1 MLIKWT
7 KKTYIQILLF
17 SILSILIILTF
28 NFYKPD
34 EVEIKNKKIQS
45 YDKEKSLQETESF
58 NFIENLSYFSED
70 SFGNQYKINAMKGFV
85 SLEDKNIIFMTDV
98 NAIITMNNSQPIFID
113 ADFADYN
120 NINYD
125 TFFKGSVF
133 LRHLTH
139 KINSEKLNLFFE
151 TNFVT
156 MSDNLVYKNTD
167 TVLYADKFEM
177 DLITKNSKIF
187 MNNESKKINIFVEK

>member
-1 MLIKWT
+1 MG

-34 EVEIKNKKIQS
+34 KIEIKNKKTQS
-45 YDKEKSLQETESF
+45 YDREKSLEKTESF
-58 NFIENLSYFSED
+58 NFIENLSYFSKD
-70 SFGNQYKINAMKGFV
+70 NFGNQYEINAMKGFV
-85 SLEDKNIIFMTDV
+85 SLENKNIIFMTDV
-98 NAIITMNNSQPIFID
+98 NAIITMNNSQPIFIE

-133 LRHLTH
+133 LSHLTH
-139 KINSEKLNLFFE
+139 KINSEKLNLFFK

-156 MSDNLVYKNTD
+156 MSDNLVYKNTN
-167 TVLYADKFEM
+167 TLLYADKFEM

-187 MNNESKKINIFVEK
+187 MNNKSKKINIFVEE

>member
-17 SILSILIILTF
+17 IIVLILIISTF
-28 NFYKPD
+28 KFYESGKI
-34 EVEIKNKKIQS
+34 EIQNKKNQVNN
-45 YDKEKSLQETESF
+45 KAKSLEETESS
-58 NFIENLSYFSED
+58 NFIEDLSYFSKD
-70 SFGNQYKINAMKGFV
+70 SFGNQYEINALSGFI
-85 SLEDKNIIFMTDV
+85 SLKNKDIIMMTGV
-98 NAIITMNNSQPIFID
+98 NAVITMNNSQPIFIKS
-113 ADFADYN
+113 DFADYN

-133 LRHLTH
+133 LSHLTH
-139 KINSEKLNLFFE
+139 KINSEKLNLFFK

-156 MSDNLVYKNTD
+156 MSDNLVYKNTN

>member
-1 MLIKWT
+1 MG

-34 EVEIKNKKIQS
+34 KIEIKNKKIQS
-45 YDKEKSLQETESF
+45 YDKEKSLEKTESF
-58 NFIENLSYFSED
+58 NFIENLSYFSKD
-70 SFGNQYKINAMKGFV
+70 NFGNQYEINATKGFV
-85 SLEDKNIIFMTDV
+85 SFENKNIIFMTDV
-98 NAIITMNNSQPIFID
+98 NAIITMNNSQPIFIK

-120 NINYD
+120 NIDYD
-125 TFFKGSVF
+125 TFFKGNVF

-139 KINSEKLNLFFE
+139 KINSKKLNLFFK

-156 MSDNLVYKNTD
+156 MSDDLVYKNTN
-167 TVLYADKFEM
+167 TILYADKFEM

-187 MNNESKKINIFVEK
+187 MNNESKKINIFIEK

>member
-1 MLIKWT
+1 MG

-34 EVEIKNKKIQS
+34 KIEIKNKKIQS
-45 YDKEKSLQETESF
+45 YDKEKSLEKTESF
-58 NFIENLSYFSED
+58 NFIENLSYFSKD
-70 SFGNQYKINAMKGFV
+70 NFGNQYEINAMKGFV
-85 SLEDKNIIFMTDV
+85 SLENKNIIFMTDV
-98 NAIITMNNSQPIFID
+98 NAIITMNNSQPIFIE
-113 ADFADYN
+113 ADSADYN

-187 MNNESKKINIFVEK
+187 MNNESKKINIFIEK

>member
-1 MLIKWT
+1 
-7 KKTYIQILLF
+7 
-17 SILSILIILTF
+17 
-28 NFYKPD
+28 
-34 EVEIKNKKIQS
+34 
-45 YDKEKSLQETESF
+45 
-58 NFIENLSYFSED
+58 
-70 SFGNQYKINAMKGFV
+70 
-85 SLEDKNIIFMTDV
+85 
-98 NAIITMNNSQPIFID
+98 MNNSQPIFID

-133 LRHLTH
+133 LSHLTH
-139 KINSEKLNLFFE
+139 KINSEKLNLFFK

>member
-1 MLIKWT
+1 MG

-34 EVEIKNKKIQS
+34 KIEIKNKKIQS
-45 YDKEKSLQETESF
+45 YDREKSLEKTESF
-58 NFIENLSYFSED
+58 NFIENLSYFSKD
-70 SFGNQYKINAMKGFV
+70 NFGNQYEINAMKGFV
-85 SLEDKNIIFMTDV
+85 SLENKNIIFMTDV
-98 NAIITMNNSQPIFID
+98 NAIITMNNSQPIFIE

>member
-17 SILSILIILTF
+17 SIIFILIILTF
-28 NFYKPD
+28 NFYKSD
-34 EVEIKNKKIQS
+34 KIEIQNKKTQI
-45 YDKEKSLQETESF
+45 YNDEKSLKESESF
-58 NFIENLSYFSED
+58 NFIENLSYLSKD
-70 SFGNQYKINAMKGFV
+70 SFGNKYEINAEKGFV
-85 SLEDKNIIFMTDV
+85 SLENKNIIFMSGV
-98 NAIITMNNSQPIFID
+98 SAVITMNNSQPIFIN

-125 TFFKGSVF
+125 TLFKENVF
-133 LRHLTH
+133 LSHLTH
-139 KINSEKLNLFFE
+139 KITGEKLNLFFK

-156 MSDNLVYKNTD
+156 MSDNLVYKNTN

-177 DLITKNSKIF
+177 DLITSNSKIF
-187 MNNESKKINIFVEK
+187 MKNKSKKINIFIEE

>member
-1 MLIKWT
+1 MG

-34 EVEIKNKKIQS
+34 KIEIKNKKIQS
-45 YDKEKSLQETESF
+45 YDKEKSLEKTESF
-58 NFIENLSYFSED
+58 NFIENLSYFSKD
-70 SFGNQYKINAMKGFV
+70 NFGNQYEINAMKGFV
-85 SLEDKNIIFMTDV
+85 SLENKNIIFMTDV
-98 NAIITMNNSQPIFID
+98 NAIITMNNSQPLFIE